1 MLYALQNEIDW
12 YRKEYNLSGEQ
23 DAYVIYGL
31 TKWLGE
37 TGFPD
42 IAPLIFAE
50 ITEKFGLSQEDTEAI
65 LKDIA

>member
-1 MLYALQNEIDW
+1 MLYALKEEIDQ
-12 YRKEYNLSGEQ
+12 YRKDYNLSGDQ

-31 TKWLGE
+31 TKWLSE

-42 IAPLIFAE
+42 IAPLVFAE

-65 LKDIA
+65 LADIA

>member
-1 MLYALQNEIDW
+1 MLYGIKEEIDQH
-12 YRKEYNLSGEQ
+12 KKDYNLGDR
-23 DAYVIYGL
+23 DAYVIHGL

-42 IAPLIFAE
+42 IAPLVFAE

-65 LKDIA
+65 LADLA

>member
-1 MLYALQNEIDW
+1 M
-12 YRKEYNLSGEQ
+12 SGEILESYKIQ
-23 DAYVIYGL
+23 FLIDGL

-42 IAPLIFAE
+42 IAPLVFAE

-65 LKDIA
+65 LADLD

>member
-1 MLYALQNEIDW
+1 MIYGLKEEIDQ
-12 YRKEYNLSGEQ
+12 YRKDYNLSSEQ

-65 LKDIA
+65 LKDVA